1 MNLITPFTIG
11 LIGSMHC
18 IGMCGPIAIALPIR
32 NKTGFKRALGI
43 GLYNFGRVTTY
54 ALIGALFGILGKS
67 FYLAGIQRQVSVI
80 LGLLIL
86 LSLLLPYSFSQK
98 NKVLAWWNKTF
109 RNFYNEIAVLLKNS
123 SFISLFMIGII
134 NGFLPCGLVYLA
146 LAGALAQTEIIDGSL
161 FMIFFGLGTVPAM
174 YSIAWVSKYITL
186 KTRNRIRKASP
197 ILIGFFALLLI
208 FRGLNLGVFLSPRI
222 DAVGAF
228 IQSCL

>member
-32 NKTGFKRALGI
+32 NKTGFNRALGI
-43 GLYNFGRVTTY
+43 GLYNLGRLSTY
-54 ALIGALFGILGKS
+54 ALLGAIFGILGKS
-67 FYLAGIQRQVSVI
+67 FYLAGIQRQVSVT
-80 LGLLIL
+80 LGLIIL

-98 NKVLAWWNKTF
+98 NKVLAWWNRIF
-109 RNFYNEIAVLLKNS
+109 RNFYNEIGVLLKNS
-123 SFISLFMIGII
+123 SFVSLFIIGII

-146 LAGALAQTEIIDGSL
+146 LAGALAQSEIIDGSL

-174 YSIAWVSKYITL
+174 YSIAWVSKYITV
-186 KTRNRIRKASP
+186 KARNRIRKASP

>member
-1 MNLITPFTIG
+1 
-11 LIGSMHC
+11 MHC

-32 NKTGFKRALGI
+32 NKTGFNRALGI
-43 GLYNFGRVTTY
+43 GLYNLGRLSTY
-54 ALIGALFGILGKS
+54 ALLGAIFGILGKS
-67 FYLAGIQRQVSVI
+67 FYLAGIQRQVSVT
-80 LGLLIL
+80 LGLIIL

-98 NKVLAWWNKTF
+98 NKVLAWWNRIF
-109 RNFYNEIAVLLKNS
+109 RNFYNEIGVLLKNS
-123 SFISLFMIGII
+123 SFVSLFIIGII

-146 LAGALAQTEIIDGSL
+146 LAGALAQSEIIDGSL
-161 FMIFFGLGTVPAM
+161 FMIFFCLGTVAAM
-174 YSIAWVSKYITL
+174 YSIAWVSKYITV
-186 KTRNRIRKASP
+186 KARNRIRKASP

>member
-32 NKTGFKRALGI
+32 SKTGFNRALGI
-43 GLYNFGRVTTY
+43 ALYNLGRVSTY
-54 ALIGALFGILGKS
+54 AVIGAIFGILGKS
-67 FYLAGIQRQVSVI
+67 FYLAGIQRQVSVT
-80 LGLLIL
+80 LGLIIL
-86 LSLLLPYSFSQK
+86 LSLVMPYSFSQK
-98 NKVLAWWNKTF
+98 NKVLAWWNKIF

-123 SFISLFMIGII
+123 SFLSLFIIGII

>member
-80 LGLLIL
+80 LGLIIL

-123 SFISLFMIGII
+123 SFISLFIIGII

>member
-32 NKTGFKRALGI
+32 NKTGFNRMLGI
-43 GLYNFGRVTTY
+43 GLYNLGRLSTY
-54 ALIGALFGILGKS
+54 ALIGTIFGILGKS
-67 FYLAGIQRQVSVI
+67 FYLAGIQRQVSVT
-80 LGLLIL
+80 LGLVIL

-98 NKVLAWWNKTF
+98 NKVLAWWNRIF
-109 RNFYNEIAVLLKNS
+109 RNFYNEIGGLLKKG
-123 SFISLFMIGII
+123 SFVSLFVIGII

-161 FMIFFGLGTVPAM
+161 FMVFFGLGTVPAM
-174 YSIAWVSKYITL
+174 YSIAWVSKYITV
-186 KTRNRIRKASP
+186 KARNRIRKASP

>member
-32 NKTGFKRALGI
+32 NKTGFNRALGI
-43 GLYNFGRVTTY
+43 ALYNLGRVSTY
-54 ALIGALFGILGKS
+54 ALIGAIFGILGKS
-67 FYLAGIQRQVSVI
+67 FYLAGIQRQVSVT
-80 LGLLIL
+80 LGLIIL
-86 LSLLLPYSFSQK
+86 LSLVLPYSFSQK
-98 NKVLAWWNKTF
+98 NKVLAWWNKIF
-109 RNFYNEIAVLLKNS
+109 RNFYNEISVLLKNS
-123 SFISLFMIGII
+123 SFLSLFIIGII